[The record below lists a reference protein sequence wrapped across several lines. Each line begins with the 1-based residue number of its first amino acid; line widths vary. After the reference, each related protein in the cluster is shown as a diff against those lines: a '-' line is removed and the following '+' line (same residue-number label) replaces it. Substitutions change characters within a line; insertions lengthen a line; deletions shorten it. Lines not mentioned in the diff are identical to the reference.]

1 MKNLFDQEA
10 YQEIVQR
17 LHQLRPDSQRQWGK
31 MNPAQALAH
40 LCRGLKVALADK
52 PLKRMWI
59 GYILGP
65 LMKHKLY
72 NDTPWKSS
80 LPTAPDFVVNDL
92 RDFETER
99 TKLLA
104 LVQRFHEAGPSQ
116 AGQFPHPFF
125 GSMTP
130 EQWGKSIYK
139 HLDHHLRQFGQ

>member
-17 LHQLRPDSQRQWGK
+17 LTQLQPDSARHWGK

-40 LCRGLKVALADK
+40 LSKGMKVALSDK

-72 NDTPWKSS
+72 NDEPWKAN
-80 LPTAPDFVVNDL
+80 LPTAPDFVVSDP
-92 RDFETER
+92 RDFEAER
-99 TKLLA
+99 SKLLQLLEA
-104 LVQRFHEAGPSQ
+104 FHQAGPTK

-125 GSMTP
+125 GIMTP

-139 HLDHHLRQFGQ
+139 HVDHHLRQFGQ